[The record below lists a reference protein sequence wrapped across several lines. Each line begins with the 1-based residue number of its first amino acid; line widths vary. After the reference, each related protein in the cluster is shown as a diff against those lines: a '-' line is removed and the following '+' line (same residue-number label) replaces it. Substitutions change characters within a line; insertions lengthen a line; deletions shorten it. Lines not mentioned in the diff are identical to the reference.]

1 MLRVLDDS
9 DWGYAFEYAGEGYY
23 GEDYTLGDATLRGA
37 APGEIYDLTP
47 FGRED
52 VVLILW
58 MDEGENDGPD
68 WIIAGVLQDN
78 RGFFLSAGC
87 DYTGWD
93 CQTGGE
99 AVICN
104 SIEEMLMFSID
115 DGDKDRFG
123 IHMLGHENDF
133 GEDIYDA

>member
-1 MLRVLDDS
+1 MLRALDTY
-9 DWGYAFEYAGEGYY
+9 DWPEAFDEGTANIS
-23 GEDYTLGDATLRGA
+23 GALPGDG
-37 APGEIYDLTP
+37 YDLTP
-47 FGRED
+47 FSIED

-93 CQTGGE
+93 CQAGGH

-104 SIEEMLMFSID
+104 SIEELLLFGID

-123 IHMLGHENDF
+123 IHMLGHENPIGGDV
-133 GEDIYDA
+133 YDVD